1 MKPDNKESHISTE
14 TDQLRHEETKPD
26 FLTQRPISHN
36 VPLFNILYGSRKPS
50 YRKLREGLDAVVPL
64 TVTWLGPDEQTRKLS
79 AMLQVKKKRVE
90 YWIWNIC
97 AVRYHTDH
105 ILFFR
110 TAR

>member
-1 MKPDNKESHISTE
+1 MPTE

-26 FLTQRPISHN
+26 FLTQRSVPHN

-50 YRKLREGLDAVVPL
+50 YWKIREGLDAVVPL
-64 TVTWLGPDEQTRKLS
+64 TVTWLGPDEQIRRLSLSYCKLT
-79 AMLQVKKKRVE
+79 KRVE

-97 AVRYHTDH
+97 AARNHSDY

-110 TAR
+110 TAG